1 MKGVGTV
8 GPPDASFG
16 WVSIPS
22 PAGRGW
28 FLPVGGSVGTIKGM
42 LLFWIELVM
51 LK

>member
-1 MKGVGTV
+1 MGLD
-8 GPPDASFG
+8 PL
-16 WVSIPS
+16 IPS

-42 LLFWIELVM
+42 LLFWTELVM